1 MNKTLL
7 TVAQVFAIISG
18 IFMIFPMGLL
28 IFPLVLAYFNF
39 KAASVMDKAKRGEA
53 TKEQVT
59 NYSIYL
65 IFTSMIGGICGLL
78 AASSS
83 ESSAGSS
90 SSIEQKLKEL
100 DDLYD
105 RGVISKDEY
114 EARRGVIISSL

>member
-7 TVAQVFAIISG
+7 TVAQVFAIINA
-18 IFMIFPMGLL
+18 ILFIFPLGLL

-39 KAASVMDKAKRGEA
+39 KAAGIMDKAKRGEA

-83 ESSAGSS
+83 ESGAVSS
-90 SSIEQKLKEL
+90 QSVEQKLNEL

-105 RGVISKDEY
+105 RGIISKEEY
-114 EARRGVIISSL
+114 ETRRGIIITSL

>member
-7 TVAQVFAIISG
+7 TVAQVFAIITG
-18 IFMIFPMGLL
+18 IFMIFPLGLL
-28 IFPLVLAYFNF
+28 IFPLILAYFNF

-65 IFTSMIGGICGLL
+65 IFTSTIAGICGLI
-78 AASSS
+78 AASSTQS
-83 ESSAGSS
+83 GVETSS
-90 SSIEQKLKEL
+90 SVEQKLKEL

-105 RGVISKDEY
+105 RGIISKEEY
-114 EARRGVIISSL
+114 EARRGVIIASL

>member
-7 TVAQVFAIISG
+7 TVAQVFAIING
-18 IFMIFPMGLL
+18 IMMILLGIL

-39 KAASVMDKAKRGEA
+39 KAASIMDKAKRGEA

-65 IFTSMIGGICGLL
+65 IFTATIAGICGLIAASSNESGV

-83 ESSAGSS
+83 V
-90 SSIEQKLKEL
+90 EQKLKEL

-105 RGVISKDEY
+105 RGIISKEEY
-114 EARRGVIISSL
+114 EARRGVIIASL

>member
-7 TVAQVFAIISG
+7 TVAQVFAILNAIL
-18 IFMIFPMGLL
+18 FIFPLGLL

-65 IFTSMIGGICGLL
+65 IFTSMIGGICGLI

-83 ESSAGSS
+83 EPGVSTN
-90 SSIEQKLKEL
+90 SSIEQRLKEL

-105 RGVISKDEY
+105 RGVISKQEY
-114 EARRGVIISSL
+114 DARRGVIIASL

>member
-39 KAASVMDKAKRGEA
+39 KAASIMDKAKRGEA

-65 IFTSMIGGICGLL
+65 IFTSMIGGVCGLI
-78 AASSS
+78 AASST
-83 ESSAGSS
+83 ESGVSS
-90 SSIEQKLKEL
+90 SSTVEQKLKEL

-105 RGVISKDEY
+105 RGVISKEEY
-114 EARRGVIISSL
+114 EARRALIIASL